1 MPGRP
6 RTTLKHLDELIVRTA
21 AVGDTFV
28 ELMPAR
34 YVDGL
39 DPRDPIGM
47 AWQAAMQATVDNYRA
62 LYALRELVA
71 EKVERAERF
80 NMETGGGM

>member
-6 RTTLKHLDELIVRTA
+6 RTTLKRLDELIVRTA
-21 AVGDTFV
+21 AVGDVFAD
-28 ELMPAR
+28 LMPAR
-34 YVDGL
+34 YVECG

-47 AWQAAMQATVDNYRA
+47 AWTNAMQTTVDNYRA

-71 EKVERAERF
+71 GKVERAERL
-80 NMETGGGM
+80 NTGTGGGM